1 LEGFLRELGF
11 VGIHARELL
20 HGSDRDPP
28 LFSISVATIITRACF
43 RSQVSLRYDL
53 VPAGSKRDWRGSV
66 DAWQKNRN
74 KYVKEKEVE

>member
-1 LEGFLRELGF
+1 
-11 VGIHARELL
+11 
-20 HGSDRDPP
+20 
-28 LFSISVATIITRACF
+28 ISVATIITRACF